1 MSSPTDYN
9 ATQVITGPNIG
20 LWWNVTL
27 PAPNVPLVLDANGF
41 PPDGRPMGYTDHGL
55 TLTIGWQA
63 PPEEAWDAQE
73 PYRVYAA
80 NQMSME
86 GTLVQMSDLDKVRI
100 LVPPAIIAP
109 SNDLVTF
116 GTAVKAQ
123 QGPTSVLMV
132 FPHQANP
139 LSPKYGY
146 ALIYK
151 AINTT
156 PFSFAVTRRDM
167 TKVNF
172 RFDAR
177 PVFSRPPTDQI
188 GQFTTMVPP

>member
-27 PAPNVPLVLDANGF
+27 PAPNVQLVLDANGY
-41 PPDGRPMGYTDHGL
+41 PPDGLPLGYTDRGC

-63 PPEEAWDAQE
+63 PPEEAWDQQE
-73 PYRVYAA
+73 PYRVYQA

-86 GTLVQMSDLDKVRI
+86 GTLVEVSDLAKMRI
-100 LVPPAIIAP
+100 LLPPSILAP
-109 SNDLVTF
+109 SLDLLTF
-116 GTAVKAQ
+116 GTATRPQ
-123 QGPTSVLMV
+123 QGPTSLLMV
-132 FPHQANP
+132 FQHQPNLA
-139 LSPKYGY
+139 SPKYGY
-146 ALIYK
+146 AMIYK

-156 PFSFAVTRRDM
+156 PLSWAVNRRDL
-167 TKVNF
+167 TKAGF

-188 GQFTTMVPP
+188 GQFTTFVP